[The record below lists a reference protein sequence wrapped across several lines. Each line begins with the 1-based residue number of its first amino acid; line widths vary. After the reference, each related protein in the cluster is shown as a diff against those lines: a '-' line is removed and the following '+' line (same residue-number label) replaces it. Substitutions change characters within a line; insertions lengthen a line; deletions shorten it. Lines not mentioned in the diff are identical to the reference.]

1 MQNSRCRILP
11 TQCPSLTAVGLLL
24 MACTAN
30 DSPTGSSADAP
41 ALARSA
47 VGAYTFVD
55 LGTLDGCCSRATGI
69 NAKGQ
74 VVGESEVPFRDD
86 GGPGE
91 DRGTHAFLWEDG
103 VMTDL
108 NVGDFNGASGIN
120 NSGTV
125 VFSAGRFDEG
135 AAFLWR
141 NGVTTQLKGLGGPLD
156 GASAINSSGQ
166 VVGTSSPGFGSQTF
180 HAVIWDK
187 SGAVTDLGSLGG
199 SFAMSE
205 GHGINDAGQAVG
217 LTTTPSALNHAFLW
231 SKGVMTDLGTL
242 GGNYSF
248 ATGINSKGTV
258 VGCSALGGGVP
269 GTHAFSWNDG
279 QMTDLGTLGGQD
291 SCAGGV
297 DDAGRV
303 VGFAAPS
310 TGVGHAVIWD
320 HGAITDLGVL
330 AGEGGSAA
338 TAINAKGTVVGYFY
352 PLPEVGA
359 AHAAMWIRR

>member
-1 MQNSRCRILP
+1 VQNSPCRILG
-11 TQCPSLTAVGLLL
+11 TQRPPLIAIVLSL

-30 DSPTGSSADAP
+30 DSPTASSADAP

-47 VGAYTFVD
+47 VAAYSFVD

-74 VVGESEVPFRDD
+74 VVGTSEVPPRDD

-108 NVGDFNGASGIN
+108 NVGDFAGASGIN

-125 VFSAGRFDEG
+125 VVGVGRFDEF

-141 NGVTTQLKGLGGPLD
+141 NGVTTRLKGLGVD
-156 GASAINSSGQ
+156 AASAINSSGQ
-166 VVGTSSPGFGSQTF
+166 VVGSSTPGFGSQSF

-187 SGAVTDLGSLGG
+187 SGAVTDLGTLGG
-199 SFAMSE
+199 SFPMSE
-205 GHGINDAGQAVG
+205 GYGINDAGQAVG
-217 LTTTPSALNHAFLW
+217 LTTTPSAPNHAFLW
-231 SKGVMTDLGTL
+231 SNGVMTDLGTL
-242 GGNYSF
+242 GGDVSF
-248 ATGINSKGTV
+248 ARGINSKGTV

-291 SCAGGV
+291 SCATGV

-303 VGFAAPS
+303 VGLAAVS
-310 TGVGHAVIWD
+310 TGIGHAVIWE
-320 HGAITDLGVL
+320 HGVITDLGVL
-330 AGEGGSAA
+330 AGEGGSSA
-338 TAINAKGTVVGYFY
+338 TAINAKGTVVGFFQ
-352 PLPEVGA
+352 PLPEAGA
-359 AHAAMWIRR
+359 VHAAMWIRK